1 MRWQEDGLIWLHKPK
16 CFEMEQNR
24 VSIVTEPHTDLWQR
38 TYYGFQNDNAPMLL
52 QRTEEACFS
61 FLVKTEFD
69 SKKRFDQCGVVV
81 YQDTENWLKASVEYG
96 NEAAQQLG
104 TVSTV
109 FGYSDWATIDI
120 PAEQK
125 YMYYRLSRR
134 GSDFCVEYSNDGA
147 TYHQMRIAHLQRAS
161 GEIRVGIYACSPE
174 DSSFHA
180 QFSQI
185 SFDRC
190 QWEAHR

>member
-69 SKKRFDQCGVVV
+69 SKNRFDQCGVVV

-96 NEAAQQLG
+96 NEAVQQLG

-125 YMYYRLSRR
+125 HMYYRLSRR
-134 GSDFCVEYSNDGA
+134 GSDFCVEYSNDGE

-185 SFDRC
+185 SFGRC